1 MLVRCDGCE
10 KFGSVNLVRYHDV
23 FAPNSS
29 YRATLTPARRG
40 RKTNVFPDDRTPAQR
55 RAAMTWAQRLKRVFN
70 IDIETCEAGG
80 GTVKI
85 IAGIEDRAAIQRIPS
100 LSPLLAENRRTLST
114 RCLKHL
120 DVCFRED
127 CRPNL

>member
-1 MLVRCDGCE
+1 MTSASTDPHDRQHATVLV
-10 KFGSVNLVRYHDV
+10 V
-23 FAPNSS
+23 S
-29 YRATLTPARRG
+29 YCHNP
-40 RKTNVFPDDRTPAQR
+40 
-55 RAAMTWAQRLKRVFN
+55 AQRLKRVFN